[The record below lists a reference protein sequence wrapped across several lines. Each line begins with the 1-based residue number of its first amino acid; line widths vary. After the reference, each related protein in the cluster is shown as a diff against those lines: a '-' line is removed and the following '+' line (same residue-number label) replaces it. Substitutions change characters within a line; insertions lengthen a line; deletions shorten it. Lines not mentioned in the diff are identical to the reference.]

1 MGLLGLENRIAIN
14 NSKMRETFI
23 LKSDWKSIF
32 DDLSDKQAGMLIK
45 MLFDYN
51 VNGDKPANLSD
62 LEIKMAFKLMAI
74 DCDRFMTNYD
84 RRCETSKNN
93 GRKGGRPKKEDK
105 QKTDYQNSDNDNII
119 DESEK
124 PKKPNSKPKKPN
136 NLTKPDNDNDKE
148 KNIRENENTFSL
160 GETSVSP
167 PDSSNS
173 EFDFENVWELYGK
186 KGSRKISLSRWNALS
201 KVKKRLATDYIP
213 AYVNAT
219 PERRFRKNFET
230 YISREAWNDELP
242 VRSERGQPVVSTDDF
257 MSKLHET

>member
-1 MGLLGLENRIAIN
+1 
-14 NSKMRETFI
+14 MRETFI

-93 GRKGGRPKKEDK
+93 GGKGGRPKKEDK

-136 NLTKPDNDNDKE
+136 NLTKPDNDNDNDKE
-148 KNIRENENTFSL
+148 KNIRENENTFSIA
-160 GETSVSP
+160 ETDVSATVI
-167 PDSSNS
+167 S
-173 EFDFENVWELYGK
+173 EFDFEKVWGMYGNRGTK
-186 KGSRKISLSRWNALS
+186 KTSRSRWEALS
-201 KVKKRLATDYIP
+201 VKNKRLALANIP
-213 AYVNAT
+213 AYVEAT
-219 PERRFRKNFET
+219 PQKAFRPYFEK
-230 YISREAWNDELP
+230 YLRGEMWNNELP